1 MHAQTGAA
9 GVVAEATAT
18 FSPAD
23 PTSALDRAAAEMVP
37 ETAEVFRAQFG
48 PTVADLAKRKVTALA
63 RTVSAGLEAL
73 SPDAASVAV
82 LVRATQNVPG
92 QEPST
97 AVLPLRVALSKQ
109 DDGWK
114 VVDVSPI
121 TAAR

>member
-1 MHAQTGAA
+1 MLIA

-48 PTVADLAKRKVTALA
+48 PTVADLAKRKVTAMA